1 MGGRFVLDRR
11 HDKAQGLD
19 RRSRASPF
27 SVSLVTKNCCFGR
40 ESRGEPRW
48 FIACQSCGEEVDVK
62 AKGGDKVR
70 KELDT
75 KGDKAGI
82 KKRPGYVW
90 AKARQAGHEKHAA
103 DALARR
109 RGYGPNRKSR
119 RLHDAWPSPMPRVGL
134 GQ

>member
-1 MGGRFVLDRR
+1 MTRR
-11 HDKAQGLD
+11 KGWIVAHARL
-19 RRSRASPF
+19 RLASRSSPRIAASDE
-27 SVSLVTKNCCFGR
+27 S
-40 ESRGEPRW
+40 SRGEPRW

-90 AKARQAGHEKHAA
+90 AKARPEVVTKNTRLTRLPAGVVTGLIGNHAV
-103 DALARR
+103 
-109 RGYGPNRKSR
+109 YT
-119 RLHDAWPSPMPRVGL
+119 ML
-134 GQ
+134 GHHQCLVLV

>member
-40 ESRGEPRW
+40 EFGVSHAGLSLR
-48 FIACQSCGEEVDVK
+48 QSCGEEIDAK

-75 KGDKAGI
+75 KGDKAGNE
-82 KKRPGYVW
+82 KRPRYVW
-90 AKARQAGHEKHAA
+90 A
-103 DALARR
+103 
-109 RGYGPNRKSR
+109 
-119 RLHDAWPSPMPRVGL
+119 
-134 GQ
+134 

>member
-90 AKARQAGHEKHAA
+90 AKARQVVTKNTRLTRLPAGVVTGLIGNHAV
-103 DALARR
+103 
-109 RGYGPNRKSR
+109 YT
-119 RLHDAWPSPMPRVGL
+119 ML
-134 GQ
+134 GHHQCLVLV